1 MDIKREH
8 NEYIVE
14 MKGITKRFPGVL
26 ALDKVDFSIKRG
38 EIVALLGEN
47 GAGKTTLMNILY
59 GLYVSDEGEIYVDG
73 VEVSIRSP
81 ADAIRLGINMV
92 HQQFM
97 LIENFTVL
105 ENIVLGSK
113 LLGVKLDYRRAIE
126 KCNKISKALGFSIPL
141 QKRVRELSAGEKQRV
156 EIVKALIRKPRVL
169 ILDEPTSVLTPQEVK
184 ELFKLLRDLKSRGI
198 SVVFI
203 SHKLNE
209 VLEIADRIVVLRR
222 GKKVGELSRELADPL
237 LLAKMMVGKEIL
249 ITLNKPT
256 ASVGDVVLLVKDL
269 IVHGDDQRVAVN
281 NISLRVRRGEIVGIA
296 GVAGNG
302 QKELAE
308 AIYGLRP
315 VASGKIFLD
324 GVDVTKMPIKDR
336 LKLGI
341 SYVPQDRI
349 RYGVVRAFTLID
361 NVLIDRV
368 DEEHFNKKLLFFNLF
383 NLIDIKKVTKH
394 AEELIKKYEIVAPHA
409 YAKAGTLSGGNIQ
422 RLILAREL
430 ERAPKLMIAEEPT
443 AGLDIKATEYIR
455 QKLLDMKASGV
466 GILLI
471 SSDLSEIFQLSD
483 IIAVM
488 YNGEIVGV
496 FRPEEISYED
506 IGLYMTGLYK
516 MPREEV
522 LKRWES
528 Y

>member
-1 MDIKREH
+1 VDIKREH
-8 NEYIVE
+8 DEYIVE

-26 ALDKVDFSIKRG
+26 ALDKVDFNIKRG

-59 GLYVSDEGEIYVDG
+59 GLYVPDEGEIYVDG

-126 KCNKISKALGFSIPL
+126 ECNKISKALGFSIPL
-141 QKRVRELSAGEKQRV
+141 QKRVRELSAGERQRV

-237 LLAKMMVGKEIL
+237 LLAKMMVGKETL

-256 ASVGDVVLLVKDL
+256 ASVEDVVLLVKDL

-281 NISLRVRRGEIVGIA
+281 NVSLRVRRGEIVGIA

-368 DEEHFNKKLLFFNLF
+368 DEEHFNKKLLFL